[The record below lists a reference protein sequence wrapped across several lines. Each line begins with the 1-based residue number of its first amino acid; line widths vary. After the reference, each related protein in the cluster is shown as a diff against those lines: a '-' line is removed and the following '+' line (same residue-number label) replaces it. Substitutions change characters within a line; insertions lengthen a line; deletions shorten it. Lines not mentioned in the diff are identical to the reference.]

1 MRTAASCRR
10 LWTLPIVYLMMY
22 VLERVSGRS
31 DTNEDDVSSTEIHLT
46 TPRGRER
53 AVLLVGQMSGQ
64 LIAFDAWTGEIIN
77 SINSGG
83 ALVSNCRTDIMQ
95 DLHSDGSLSALLQPS
110 ARQKNNVATSISLQT
125 PEKAFDQHNFAPT
138 MDGRLYHLSEHDG
151 EWKEVF
157 LSTSRLLQSKKP
169 LRAKDNPELSNVVF
183 VAEKQQRLFTF
194 DADTGQMY
202 PFFSA
207 DATAAAT
214 AFSNTVSTE
223 QPSTVLMGRVDV
235 TTKMVNLHDVL
246 DFKCVTVSEY
256 FVQFA
261 ATAQCDVEK
270 TPESTGTPWI
280 EMEMSAES
288 NVVSLAGYDPDSRR
302 ILWKWNSHVDLT
314 MVYGVLPKQGIKFFQ
329 WDVALPVGVDDAESA
344 TQSLDRDDDD
354 VVDSSCPT
362 PPPLAPSKSSSVQAT
377 ASSAVATIHRSPR
390 PNLLYRHIDGQPYL
404 LPSPKDLSPAD
415 STFLDNGTTKNNAMS
430 GHSIV
435 VKRHQQQR
443 PWNFKTVEIDGEK
456 GVVLTSKHVVSIV
469 LAVAVVVMV
478 VAYVFYRKGLIAKP
492 DSPSPQDR
500 DVPPLVSTPS
510 PSPPST
516 PVMSPRAEPEASPG
530 NASSPRSPKSPLL
543 RNKTGLEHLM
553 RMVTPAKMHRSLSFG
568 GFSHAPPP
576 HRPNVHNH
584 NGGSTHSPTE
594 WLMSP
599 KPPVRLSDISAGDIS
614 GDSAQSGLDG
624 FQLPSPVPTNAPTAP
639 TTSLSSLPTTTTEEF
654 SKILPYI
661 CRGRFA
667 NEFEELSTLGKG
679 GFGQVMLAE
688 NRLDGRKYAVK
699 RVGLS
704 LRNQTKTTL
713 EKFLREV
720 KILARLDH
728 TYIVRYY
735 QAWLEE
741 LGEDEVVPAMSDAG
755 GSYVTTANYTR
766 RDGAGTS
773 SEYSARNMLQRH
785 SFDEKKF
792 ANDDED
798 MSTDSLYAPRRFSGQ
813 RDNDGDD
820 EDSGGFVWDR
830 EGGDNASM
838 EQWSEQDLYKD
849 DSTVSVR
856 RSATRNTTMQ
866 RYSRRPRGEKATT
879 ATSVVPLIDHW
890 LYIQM
895 QYCSEQCLADVLLAP
910 GRRNYSHM
918 LEMFFQIASALE
930 HVHSL
935 GLIHRDL
942 KPQNIFV
949 MDSDTIKLGDFG
961 LSRYAGGGNSS
972 SDGMDPPTVPLAKQ
986 DSSTWSMDDEKTVG
1000 VGTYLYASPEQISG
1014 ETYNAKADMYS
1025 LGMILFEM
1033 MHEPFGTT
1041 MERVVTLR
1049 NLREGNLPPC
1059 WLQDHPPVVSMVTSL
1074 VTTCPSDRPSAF
1086 DVVTWCQTQ
1095 LHLKSSA
1102 KNGSTSNNN
1111 HHKTHDDNVH
1121 VLQVEA
1127 VEWDNST
1134 VCHNLL
1140 LALCDVIRAMP
1151 SVVIVACGLK
1161 QHMSYGQVLEFTLH
1175 VDTNQVLAQV
1185 QDAIAAAEGVK
1196 HVELLS

>member
-10 LWTLPIVYLMMY
+10 LWTLPIVYLMVY

-95 DLHSDGSLSALLQPS
+95 DLHSDGSLSASLQPS

-354 VVDSSCPT
+354 VVDSTCPT

-469 LAVAVVVMV
+469 LAVAVVVML

-492 DSPSPQDR
+492 DSPSPQERDR
-500 DVPPLVSTPS
+500 
-510 PSPPST
+510 
-516 PVMSPRAEPEASPG
+516 
-530 NASSPRSPKSPLL
+530 
-543 RNKTGLEHLM
+543 
-553 RMVTPAKMHRSLSFG
+553 F
-568 GFSHAPPP
+568 
-576 HRPNVHNH
+576 
-584 NGGSTHSPTE
+584 
-594 WLMSP
+594 
-599 KPPVRLSDISAGDIS
+599 
-614 GDSAQSGLDG
+614 
-624 FQLPSPVPTNAPTAP
+624 
-639 TTSLSSLPTTTTEEF
+639 
-654 SKILPYI
+654 
-661 CRGRFA
+661 
-667 NEFEELSTLGKG
+667 
-679 GFGQVMLAE
+679 
-688 NRLDGRKYAVK
+688 
-699 RVGLS
+699 
-704 LRNQTKTTL
+704 
-713 EKFLREV
+713 
-720 KILARLDH
+720 
-728 TYIVRYY
+728 IV

-972 SDGMDPPTVPLAKQ
+972 SDGMDPPTVPLSKQ